1 MPMDWVAILAMVV
14 LSNALGGSAH
24 ERWPAV
30 LDGFDRVRSLAF
42 EQGRVDLLETVY
54 PAGSSLLAQ
63 DKELLASYVRRGVD
77 IERMRMT
84 LVEADVVAA
93 TPGHVTMRVTD
104 QLTQARIRLSDG
116 TVRDLPR
123 DQPTRRTIELTL
135 TTKGWRITAVR
146 QR

>member
-1 MPMDWVAILAMVV
+1 MDWVAILAMVV
-14 LSNALGGSAH
+14 LSNALGGSAQ

-30 LDGFDRVRSLAF
+30 LDGFDRVRSLAL

-54 PAGSSLLAQ
+54 PAGSPLLAR

-84 LVEADVVAA
+84 LVEADVVAE
-93 TPGHVTMRVTD
+93 TPGHVTMRVID

-116 TVRDLPR
+116 SARDLPR

-135 TTKGWRITAVR
+135 TPEGWRISAVR